1 MTCQGE
7 LKGERERETEAR
19 KRTEQKVRN
28 SSPALVR
35 KYRWKDFTGP
45 DDKKYISVKRE
56 CCLSFAGER
65 ETFVQQE
72 IEKSSFDV

>member
-1 MTCQGE
+1 M
-7 LKGERERETEAR
+7 KGERERRRQKETEAQ
-19 KRTEQKVRN
+19 KRIEPKVRN
-28 SSPALVR
+28 SSPELVR

-56 CCLSFAGER
+56 CCLSFAGQR

-72 IEKSSFDV
+72 TEKASFDL